1 MFFCG
6 RLLRKCCS
14 LFFIFFYLFQIPF
27 IGFFFLSWLCCQ
39 WPESYL
45 DWASTVTYNLYIPY
59 KSECSYSDFPL
70 GNSGWPWTGS
80 WSVCWRGPGTQW
92 WLSGKFSPSGA
103 SCPFSTQVCF
113 LIWFGLSSL
122 SHTKAPLV
130 FFLAIDQNMF
140 SALLQLP
147 VSICSWTQ
155 DMHHVDLYHTALCLC
170 FANVEIFI
178 CC

>member
-27 IGFFFLSWLCCQ
+27 IGFFLSWLCCQ

-92 WLSGKFSPSGA
+92 WLAGKFSPSGA

-130 FFLAIDQNMF
+130 FFLPLTRTCSLHFCSYQYPFAVGLRTCTMWICTTLHCVC
-140 SALLQLP
+140 ALQ
-147 VSICSWTQ
+147 
-155 DMHHVDLYHTALCLC
+155 M
-170 FANVEIFI
+170 
-178 CC
+178 